1 MKLLKVKKVFYVAGI
16 TLMCLACNLQT
27 ARTSKAE
34 ASSRINIAKIRRQC
48 STRAKAMKHMTT
60 IKVKVWDFAH
70 GRKGKKV
77 TKIKYVTVNKAV
89 AKQFKKSFQ
98 EIYEGEDKFPIY
110 EIGGFEW
117 RGKKSSSLHNLGL
130 SVDINANENC
140 MIVKGKVVAGSYWK
154 PGKDPYSIPKNGDV
168 AQAMKKRGLKQC
180 LWSHTKDYMHFSV
193 GGY

>member
-1 MKLLKVKKVFYVAGI
+1 
-16 TLMCLACNLQT
+16 
-27 ARTSKAE
+27 
-34 ASSRINIAKIRRQC
+34 
-48 STRAKAMKHMTT
+48 MKHMTT

-89 AKQFKKSFQ
+89 AKQFKKAFQ
-98 EIYEGEDKFPIY
+98 EI
-110 EIGGFEW
+110 EW